1 MYLQKIS
8 NDLFDICSRLL
19 SVNDGYRVYYN
30 GKTGK
35 FEVHDINQHDGT
47 LAFVVPY
54 DRLDAR
60 TVFYA
65 QKTARQNADKI
76 FAEIDANNADV
87 DRQKVKKYAEKC
99 LQVLEGDGLNE
110 TV

>member
-8 NDLFDICSRLL
+8 DDLFDICSRLL
-19 SVNDGYRVYYN
+19 SVNDGYRVYFN
-30 GKTGK
+30 RKTNK
-35 FEVHDINQHDGT
+35 YEVHDIHQKDGT

-76 FAEIDANNADV
+76 FAEIDEANAKAD
-87 DRQKVKKYAEKC
+87 REKVKKYTEKC
-99 LQVLEGDGLNE
+99 LQVLEGDYS
-110 TV
+110 V